1 MITDLNK
8 IADEWSYRVG
18 TIKPKDFKHL
28 YHLNQILYEY
38 GWSYEVIE
46 GLTEKLTEDD
56 EWWTK
61 LSPEQQAQ
69 YIKDHPKS
77 QKAQDAKEKE
87 KIY

>member
-38 GWSYEVIE
+38 DIHV
-46 GLTEKLTEDD
+46 LTL
-56 EWWTK
+56 
-61 LSPEQQAQ
+61 LIVFS
-69 YIKDHPKS
+69 ING
-77 QKAQDAKEKE
+77 
-87 KIY
+87 I

>member
-1 MITDLNK
+1 MITDLSK

-46 GLTEKLTEDD
+46 GLTEKGGPLCRKKTL
-56 EWWTK
+56 K
-61 LSPEQQAQ
+61 
-69 YIKDHPKS
+69 KF
-77 QKAQDAKEKE
+77 
-87 KIY
+87 KIL